1 MNAMISRPVPLLGVL
16 LLTASCDMD
25 RAAGPE
31 DGGIALAAVFPSVV
45 GTYAGTANVVATTTF
60 GLRETVSCPIQVS
73 VLSQTDSAFA
83 GGFTLLGG
91 DCGTEP
97 GTLQGIVSD
106 TGAVRV
112 LADAEGGGANIFE
125 DASAR
130 SGCALVSSSGTLN
143 GKVADTLLNV
153 LGTAAFDCPSSFGT
167 IRVNAS
173 ANVTA
178 NRIQQVTA
186 QLLRE

>member
-1 MNAMISRPVPLLGVL
+1 
-16 LLTASCDMD
+16 MD

-60 GLRETVSCPIQVS
+60 GLRETLSCPIQ
-73 VLSQTDSAFA
+73 
-83 GGFTLLGG
+83 
-91 DCGTEP
+91 
-97 GTLQGIVSD
+97 D